1 MGRKA
6 NLQKQ
11 SAKEK
16 RRRGKYAV
24 NKIMLI
30 KTETEEL
37 VVVQIVLN
45 GWISLDSFHPH
56 NLFVRL
62 LIIIST
68 RIFK

>member
-11 SAKEK
+11 STKEK
-16 RRRGKYAV
+16 RCGGKYAV
-24 NKIMLI
+24 NKIILM

-37 VVVQIVLN
+37 VVVHIVLN

-56 NLFVRL
+56 FFVWL
-62 LIIIST
+62 LMIIST